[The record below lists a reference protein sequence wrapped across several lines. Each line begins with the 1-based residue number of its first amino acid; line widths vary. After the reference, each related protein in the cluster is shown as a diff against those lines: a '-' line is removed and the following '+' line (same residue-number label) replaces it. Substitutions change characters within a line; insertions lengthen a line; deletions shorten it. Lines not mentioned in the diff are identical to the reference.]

1 MEQDQYP
8 PTGAGVHRGMTLPPE
23 LRPLVVLGTAAL
35 VVACLYW
42 GQAVFIP
49 FTLAGL
55 IAFLLTPVVDTIER
69 YGAGRVTSVLVV
81 VLLAFCLTGGVG
93 WILMRQI
100 VALADELPQYSVN
113 IRQRV
118 ADLRGFS
125 KGGSVE
131 RMQRT
136 LNEVVG
142 EMQKAD
148 PGQPADKPVTVVV
161 EPPAAILSH
170 LPGLLGTLTTAGVVT
185 VLVIFMLLE
194 RQDLRNRLIRFI
206 GYRRV
211 TVTTRALDEATVRI
225 SRYLLMQSIINGS
238 FGVAAGVGLFL
249 LGVPY
254 ASLWG
259 FLAAALRF
267 IPYVGPTMAL
277 ALPAVLALA
286 VFPGWT
292 RPLMV
297 IGLFVVLE
305 LVANMVLEPWL
316 YGQSA
321 GVSQVALLVAVV
333 FWTWLWGPVGLLLA
347 TPLTVCLI
355 VLSKHLPAMGFVVLL
370 MGDEPVLD
378 AKARYYQR
386 LLARDQDEA
395 ADIVEEYLQINPR
408 ETVYDEVLLPAVS
421 YAKGDWLRDQISEA
435 DAQFVVRATH
445 EIIQELAQD
454 RTSLANA
461 EAREGTDHATD
472 AHRLILLFPAKDEF
486 DIVAV
491 SMALQ
496 LIDPA
501 RWQVEMV
508 GTALLTSEVAQI
520 AEERRPAVV
529 CIGSVAPGGLSHTR
543 HLCKRVRARCPDLT
557 LMVGRWGVYDEQ
569 LDDQRQL
576 GEAGADRVA
585 LSLLE
590 LQRYADELSLL
601 TERVPPSAESP
612 QPVSAPVS

>member
-1 MEQDQYP
+1 
-8 PTGAGVHRGMTLPPE
+8 
-23 LRPLVVLGTAAL
+23 
-35 VVACLYW
+35 
-42 GQAVFIP
+42 
-49 FTLAGL
+49 
-55 IAFLLTPVVDTIER
+55 
-69 YGAGRVTSVLVV
+69 
-81 VLLAFCLTGGVG
+81 
-93 WILMRQI
+93 
-100 VALADELPQYSVN
+100 
-113 IRQRV
+113 
-118 ADLRGFS
+118 
-125 KGGSVE
+125 
-131 RMQRT
+131 MQRT
-136 LNEVVG
+136 LDEVVG

-148 PGQPADKPVTVVV
+148 PGQPADKPVPVVV
-161 EPPAAILSH
+161 EPPAAILAH

-206 GYRRV
+206 GYQRV
-211 TVTTRALDEATVRI
+211 SVTTRALDEATVRI

-254 ASLWG
+254 AALWG

-277 ALPAVLALA
+277 ALPAALALA

-292 RPLMV
+292 RPLIV
-297 IGLFVVLE
+297 IGLFVALE
-305 LVANMVLEPWL
+305 LVANMALEPWL

-355 VLSKHLPAMGFVVLL
+355 VLSKHLPAMAFLVLL

-395 ADIVEEYLQINPR
+395 ADIVEEYLRTYPR
-408 ETVYDEVLLPAVS
+408 EAIYDEVLLPAVS
-421 YAKGDWLRDQISEA
+421 YAKGDRLRDAISEA
-435 DAQFVVRATH
+435 DAQFVVQATR
-445 EIIQELAQD
+445 EIVQELAQD
-454 RTSLANA
+454 HTSLAN
-461 EAREGTDHATD
+461 TDVRQGRDDVTG
-472 AHRLILLFPAKDEF
+472 AHRLILLCPAKDEF
-486 DIVAV
+486 DVVAL

-508 GTALLTSEVAQI
+508 GTSLLTSEVAQL
-520 AEERRPAVV
+520 AEERRPALV

-543 HLCKRVRARCPDLT
+543 HLCKRLRAQGPGLT
-557 LMVGRWGVYDEQ
+557 LIVGRLGINEEQ
-569 LDDQRQL
+569 LDEQRQL

-601 TERVPPSAESP
+601 TERVPPSADAP
-612 QPVSAPVS
+612 QPVTAPVS

>member
-1 MEQDQYP
+1 MEQDPYP
-8 PTGAGVHRGMTLPPE
+8 PTGGGVHRGITLPPE

-49 FTLAGL
+49 FALAGL

-100 VALADELPQYSVN
+100 VALADELLQYRVN

-131 RMQRT
+131 KMQRT

-148 PGQPADKPVTVVV
+148 PGEPADKPVAVVV

-211 TVTTRALDEATVRI
+211 SVTTRALDEATVRI
-225 SRYLLMQSIINGS
+225 SRFLLMQSIINGS

-254 ASLWG
+254 AALWG
-259 FLAAALRF
+259 FVAAALRF

-277 ALPAVLALA
+277 ALPAALALA

-297 IGLFVVLE
+297 IGLFVALE
-305 LVANMVLEPWL
+305 LVANMALEPWL

-408 ETVYDEVLLPAVS
+408 EAIYDEVLLPAVS

-461 EAREGTDHATD
+461 EVREETDEATG
-472 AHRLILLFPAKDEF
+472 AYRLILCSGEGR
-486 DIVAV
+486 V
-491 SMALQ
+491 
-496 LIDPA
+496 
-501 RWQVEMV
+501 RH
-508 GTALLTSEVAQI
+508 
-520 AEERRPAVV
+520 RRPVDGASADRP
-529 CIGSVAPGGLSHTR
+529 GALAGRDGRDRSVDVRSGADRRGAPPVTRVHRGGAPGGLSHTR
-543 HLCKRVRARCPDLT
+543 HLCKRVRARCRT
-557 LMVGRWGVYDEQ
+557 
-569 LDDQRQL
+569 
-576 GEAGADRVA
+576 
-585 LSLLE
+585 
-590 LQRYADELSLL
+590 
-601 TERVPPSAESP
+601 SP
-612 QPVSAPVS
+612 